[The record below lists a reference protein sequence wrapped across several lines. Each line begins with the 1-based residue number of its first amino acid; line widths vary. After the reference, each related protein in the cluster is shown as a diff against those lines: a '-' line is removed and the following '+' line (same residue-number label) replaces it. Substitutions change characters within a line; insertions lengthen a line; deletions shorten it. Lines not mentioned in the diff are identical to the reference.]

1 MIELIPTEPP
11 RLAITSPDGD
21 LLIHVLTEDEIKE
34 LNWQTNCWLSAS
46 EAPTN
51 IIQLTKEQR

>member
-34 LNWQTNCWLSAS
+34 LNWQTSCWLSA
-46 EAPTN
+46 EEITN
-51 IIQLTKEQR
+51 IIQLPERQRQ